1 LSGFASGIAAGPGEV
16 DDCEHTGYSA
26 GLSAGLAMVLADLD
40 DADLTAVA
48 HGGFAA
54 VPARRVP
61 DGATV
66 VEHRLAAE
74 EGVAILDL
82 RLPAG
87 LVRLRHTGNRART
100 VGLRLAAVRIG
111 LLRKVLDHA
120 LTHAVRPMSLVR
132 YRLTLRA
139 ITDVVTAVEASRRQL
154 AGMGSHPSRAAV
166 AEVHARLTWLDW
178 RVARLFWP
186 DGYRHDH
193 PVRVLFVAELVASI
207 WVGN

>member
-1 LSGFASGIAAGPGEV
+1 MSGFASGIAAGPGEV
-16 DDCEHTGYSA
+16 DDCEHAGYTA

-40 DADLTAVA
+40 DADLTVVA

-54 VPARRVP
+54 VPVRRVP

-87 LVRLRHTGNRART
+87 LVRLRNTGNRART

-120 LTHAVRPMSLVR
+120 LVR

-139 ITDVVTAVEASRRQL
+139 ITDVVTSVEASRRQL
-154 AGMGSHPSRAAV
+154 AGLGSHPSRTAV
-166 AEVHARLTWLDW
+166 AEVHARLTRLDW